1 MLPKSPS
8 TGNEGRRDD
17 LRRLLL
23 CLVAVDGEDSCA
35 EVDEEVGVTL
45 LAEDEVALVVVPEE
59 ARKHGRREADG
70 RGVYSPLVS
79 LAYC

>member
-1 MLPKSPS
+1 M
-8 TGNEGRRDD
+8 
-17 LRRLLL
+17 
-23 CLVAVDGEDSCA
+23 

-45 LAEDEVALVVVPEE
+45 LAEGEVALVVVPEE